1 MTSQT
6 RDTAQQPVQF
16 PITESFTQAAPA
28 NPSWQLLGSAQM
40 NGGGLELTPD
50 TTAKAGTAFLD
61 QPFSSAL
68 GVSIDFD
75 YACEGGSNSA
85 QGMGD
90 GFSLYLIDGSR
101 TTDPGARGGA
111 LGYSYI
117 KDGSVSIPGVSAGY
131 VGIGFDNFGNFASAS
146 TGPGGPG
153 RRPNTLGVRGSG
165 DLLTGFAWLAG
176 AEVPGGFRAG
186 WEAGAHL
193 QVTILGGRLTVRRSS
208 KSDPNGS
215 VLIENFDLASGPGQ
229 AAMPATFKL
238 GFAAG
243 TGGATAAHRIRNLS
257 VALPVNMPLEM
268 TGPLNAKSGER
279 ISYTISVQN
288 LGPNDAPDA
297 VVRGEIPAQLED
309 VEIRCQAENGAVCGT
324 GSVTGGLTQPM
335 NLPKG
340 SKVILTLR
348 GTVAPLYEGTLTS
361 TSLITSPSRANTASR
376 QSGQV
381 TTNAELPLISV
392 SHKIAGAWSKTWP
405 EDAKGWL
412 ISYDIT
418 LAANE
423 HRVTAWVMSFD
434 VPANTRLDP
443 QQSQWY
449 RVIKDGLEG
458 TVVIA
463 SPAGGSHTID
473 PGTPLTVN
481 VQVLYPRQSDAGDG
495 NLRGLY
501 AVESTNP

>member
-16 PITESFTQAAPA
+16 PIIESFTQAAPT
-28 NPSWQLLGSAQM
+28 NPSWRLLGSAKL

-50 TTAKAGTAFLD
+50 TTSKAGTAFLD

-75 YACEGGSNSA
+75 YACETGAPNI
-85 QGMGD
+85 GD

-101 TTDPGARGGA
+101 TTEPGAWGGA

-117 KDGSVSIPGVSAGY
+117 QDGEVNIPGVSAGY
-131 VGIGFDNFGNFASAS
+131 VGIGFDNLGNFAHESI
-146 TGPGGPG
+146 GPGGPG
-153 RRPNTLGVRGSG
+153 SRPNTLGVRGSG

-186 WEAGAHL
+186 WGAGAHL
-193 QVTILGGRLTVRRSS
+193 QMTIIDGRLTVRHSS
-208 KSDPNGS
+208 TSDPNGS
-215 VLIENFDLASGPGQ
+215 LLIENFNLASGPGQ
-229 AAMPATFKL
+229 PAMPATFKL

-243 TGGATAAHRIRNLS
+243 TGSATAAHRIRNLRVS
-257 VALPVNMPLEM
+257 LPVNMPLQM
-268 TGPLNAKSGER
+268 TGPLAAKSGER
-279 ISYTISVQN
+279 ISYTIGVQN

-309 VEIRCQAENGAVCGT
+309 VEVTCQAENGAVCGT
-324 GSVTGGLTQPM
+324 GSVAGGLTQPV

-340 SKVILTLR
+340 SKVTLTLR
-348 GTVAPLYEGTLTS
+348 GTVAPLYEGTITA
-361 TSLITSPSRANTASR
+361 TSLIASPSRANTAAQ

-392 SHKIAGAWSKTWP
+392 SHKMAGEWGKSWP
-405 EDAKGWL
+405 EDAQGWL

-423 HRVTAWVMSFD
+423 HRVTAWEMSFD

-449 RVIKDGLEG
+449 RVLKDGLDG

-463 SPAGGSHTID
+463 SPAGGTHTID

-481 VQVLYPRQSDAGDG
+481 VQVLYPRKSDAGDG

-501 AVESTNP
+501 AIEGTNP

>member
-6 RDTAQQPVQF
+6 RDTAHQPVQF
-16 PITESFTQAAPA
+16 PIIESFTEAAPA
-28 NPSWQLLGSAQM
+28 NPSWRLLGSAQM
-40 NGGGLELTPD
+40 NGGSLELTPD
-50 TTAKAGTAFLD
+50 ARSKAGTAILD

-75 YACEGGSNSA
+75 YACEGVASSI
-85 QGMGD
+85 GD
-90 GFSLYLIDGSR
+90 GFSLYLIDGSQN
-101 TTDPGARGGA
+101 TEPGARGGA

-117 KDGSVSIPGVSAGY
+117 QDGTVSIRGVTAGY
-131 VGIGFDNFGNFASAS
+131 VGIGFDNIGNFASAPI
-146 TGPGGPG
+146 GPGGPG
-153 RRPNTLGVRGSG
+153 RSPNTLGVRGSG
-165 DLLTGFAWLAG
+165 DLLTGFAWLVG

-186 WEAGAHL
+186 WEAGAHV
-193 QVTILGGRLTVRRSS
+193 QVTILGGRLTVRHSS

-215 VLIENFDLASGPGQ
+215 LLIENFNLASGSEQ

-243 TGGATAAHRIRNLS
+243 TGSATAAHRIRNLS
-257 VALPVNMPLEM
+257 VALPVDMPLEM

-309 VEIRCQAENGAVCGT
+309 VEVTCQAENGAVCGT
-324 GSVTGGLTQPM
+324 GSVNGGLTQPV

-340 SKVILTLR
+340 SKVNLTLR
-348 GTVAPLYEGTLTS
+348 GTVAPLYEGTFTT
-361 TSLITSPSRANTASR
+361 TSLITSPSRANTAAR

-392 SHKIAGAWSKTWP
+392 SHKIAGQWSQTWP

-434 VPANTRLDP
+434 VPANTRLNP
-443 QQSQWY
+443 EQSQWF
-449 RVIKDGLEG
+449 RVIKDGLDG

-463 SPAGGSHTID
+463 SPPGGSHTID

-481 VQVLYPRQSDAGDG
+481 VQVLYPSQGDAGDG
-495 NLRGLY
+495 KLRGLF
-501 AVESTNP
+501 ALEGTSP